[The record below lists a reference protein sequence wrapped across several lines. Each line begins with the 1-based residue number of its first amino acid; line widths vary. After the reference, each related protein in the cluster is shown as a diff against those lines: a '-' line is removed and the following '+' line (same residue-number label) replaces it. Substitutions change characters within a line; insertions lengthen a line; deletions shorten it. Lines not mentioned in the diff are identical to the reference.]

1 MVKRKRLKESA
12 DTLYKIVVFAK
23 RIKSQRELNNLLAQS
38 TPQGCRSLG
47 DTSSL

>member
-12 DTLYKIVVFAK
+12 DTLYKILEFAK
-23 RIKSQRELNNLLAQS
+23 RIKSQRELDNLLAQS
-38 TPQGCRSLG
+38 TPTGMPLSW